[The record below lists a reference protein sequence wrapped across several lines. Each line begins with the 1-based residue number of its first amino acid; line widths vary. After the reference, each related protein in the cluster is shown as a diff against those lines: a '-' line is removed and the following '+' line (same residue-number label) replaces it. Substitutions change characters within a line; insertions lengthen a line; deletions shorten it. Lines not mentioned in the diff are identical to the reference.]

1 DVTFIQMPCV
11 NSRPEFMH
19 MAAEW
24 ANPQIEAL
32 LGESGNTVN
41 PQLAK
46 TQAAHHH
53 HHH

>member
-1 DVTFIQMPCV
+1 H
-11 NSRPEFMH
+11 EFMH

-46 TQAAHHH
+46 AQATHHH
-53 HHH
+53 HHHH